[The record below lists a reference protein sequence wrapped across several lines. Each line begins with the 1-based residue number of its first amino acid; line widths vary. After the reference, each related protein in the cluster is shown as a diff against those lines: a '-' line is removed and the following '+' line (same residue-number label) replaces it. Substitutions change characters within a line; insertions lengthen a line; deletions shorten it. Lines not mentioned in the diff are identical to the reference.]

1 MRPEPIYVWPWN
13 FGDMTKHKMKEG
25 ARFSCKVFGLSR
37 SRHLV
42 YIYIYIYVCVYIYI
56 FVHYRWLYIWC
67 DEEREISYRCRFQSC
82 DMRWPVHISIPKCG
96 KVNPP
101 IVLGGCTHMGDGSVL
116 HTVVTSDLVDIASG
130 YWTLNED
137 DVWSYFILFVCL
149 IYPGMQADRGM

>member
-42 YIYIYIYVCVYIYI
+42 CIYICVYIYI
-56 FVHYRWLYIWC
+56 CTLSMTIYDVMRNGRSIGVDFRPATCDGLFIFQYQSVAKSIRQLCLGDVPIWGRQC
-67 DEEREISYRCRFQSC
+67 FTYS
-82 DMRWPVHISIPKCG
+82 
-96 KVNPP
+96 
-101 IVLGGCTHMGDGSVL
+101 
-116 HTVVTSDLVDIASG
+116 SDLVDIACG
-130 YWTLNED
+130 YWPLKED